1 MLSTK
6 IITHLI
12 PNKRRLL
19 KFISTT
25 FLIVI
30 FAKAI
35 FRANKLQNQEV
46 YMENF
51 NVNVDNL
58 STEEKQ
64 QLMTLINRTNR
75 GKRYIIISYE
85 EDDEQEDDE

>member
-1 MLSTK
+1 
-6 IITHLI
+6 
-12 PNKRRLL
+12 
-19 KFISTT
+19 
-25 FLIVI
+25 
-30 FAKAI
+30 
-35 FRANKLQNQEV
+35 
-46 YMENF
+46 MENF